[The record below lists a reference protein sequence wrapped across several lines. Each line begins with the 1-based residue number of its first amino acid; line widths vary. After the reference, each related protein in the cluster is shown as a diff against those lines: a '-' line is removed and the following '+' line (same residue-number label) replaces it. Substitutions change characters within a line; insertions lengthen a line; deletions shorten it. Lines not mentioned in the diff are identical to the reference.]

1 MRRDLEAPGFGAD
14 QGVFVGL
21 GGSQGAGRVQLDE
34 IIFEHA
40 FNIWRGTDILPRFD
54 SPQSK

>member
-1 MRRDLEAPGFGAD
+1 MEVGPMRRDLEAPGFGAD

-40 FNIWRGTDILPRFD
+40 SCI
-54 SPQSK
+54 SA